1 MKLLQR
7 RGYDSVKQVVYPGES
22 LEKAHQ
28 LAVLSHVIKPCEQA
42 ACLNEVKLE
51 SPARLIH
58 TFQ

>member
-28 LAVLSHVIKPCEQA
+28 AVLSHVIKPCEQA
-42 ACLNEVKLE
+42 SSLNEVKLE